1 MTLAQGDRERR
12 SSRLEALGSVAGA
25 GAITL
30 LLAAIGLY
38 AMVGLAVGQRR
49 REIGV
54 RVALGAN
61 TREVVTMFFK
71 GGLRVAM
78 LGLALGLPL
87 SVAGLAVLAQKV
99 GMVWIQ
105 LPVAGTLVTAAV
117 VSVAA
122 LASWLPARRA
132 ASVDPMVA
140 LRPE

>member
-1 MTLAQGDRERR
+1 IA
-12 SSRLEALGSVAGA
+12 
-25 GAITL
+25 L

-61 TREVVTMFFK
+61 TRDVVAMFFK

-78 LGLALGLPL
+78 VGLGLGLPL
-87 SVAGLAVLAQKV
+87 SVVGLAILAQKT

-105 LPVAGTLVTAAV
+105 LPVASAIVTTAV
-117 VSVAA
+117 VTVAA
-122 LASWLPARRA
+122 LASW
-132 ASVDPMVA
+132 
-140 LRPE
+140 